1 MGWSP
6 KSKSCLP
13 IWMKFTGKKLYG
25 YTNWCAKFQR
35 LASTSFWEMASIDWN
50 WPHNEALAMDFW
62 KIFTFNE
69 LSFLNHLTNWAGI
82 KFGSLIRICTFRF
95 NKFHTYLRPFLKKSA
110 PEAMSKG
117 QNRVIDRFFHLKLAA
132 ISEPVHQF
140 SWNKFLFSCLSLHF
154 QIIRAHARTN
164 SFRQRKWP
172 ITDQKIT

>member
-1 MGWSP
+1 
-6 KSKSCLP
+6 
-13 IWMKFTGKKLYG
+13 
-25 YTNWCAKFQR
+25 
-35 LASTSFWEMASIDWN
+35 
-50 WPHNEALAMDFW
+50 MDFW

-82 KFGSLIRICTFRF
+82 KFGSLIRIFTFRF
-95 NKFHTYLRPFLKKSA
+95 NKFHTYLRPFFKKSA

-132 ISEPVHQF
+132 ISEPLLQF

-154 QIIRAHARTN
+154 YISKAHARKN

-172 ITDQKIT
+172 ITDQKSTKLVKNENFYFSNTHKIFYFSPILWFFGQLLAIFFVETSSFVREPY